1 MVILVG
7 ALMPH
12 SPTLS
17 AADRTA
23 APPEHPQEPSG
34 PPRPYCRPPVL
45 AGRSSPTG
53 YRPGPT
59 PPPVSSRPD
68 PPRRAPARPPAGKG
82 ALRLVCRCDVSV
94 RPEVNELGALLTD
107 DRPLPTPRRTTLAHD
122 FHSTNTGRPLSAR
135 SNRARPDPTDPD
147 VHVLILFTSAVGLS
161 ACGSTERLELTS
173 GPLEL

>member
-12 SPTLS
+12 SPPLS
-17 AADRTA
+17 AADRPA
-23 APPEHPQEPSG
+23 APPQ
-34 PPRPYCRPPVL
+34 PPHG
-45 AGRSSPTG
+45 A
-53 YRPGPT
+53 
-59 PPPVSSRPD
+59 
-68 PPRRAPARPPAGKG
+68 PAGKG
-82 ALRLVCRCDVSV
+82 PLRLVCRWDVSV

-147 VHVLILFTSAVGLS
+147 VHVYILIPNSVEGTVEGITEGLD
-161 ACGSTERLELTS
+161 LTS
-173 GPLEL
+173 GPLALRSATRNPPKSLRRSTDNDIYSVKEHLSHEANSRTDKTTHASCA